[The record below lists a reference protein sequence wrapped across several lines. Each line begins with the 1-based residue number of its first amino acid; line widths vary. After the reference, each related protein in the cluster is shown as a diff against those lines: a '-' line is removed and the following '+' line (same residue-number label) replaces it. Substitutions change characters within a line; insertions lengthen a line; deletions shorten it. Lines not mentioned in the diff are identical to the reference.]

1 MFSDDADTRATGVEI
16 SFLQYKHDC
25 FWGFPKTPY
34 VKIIVAKF
42 VFYGAS
48 TPLAPTK
55 HRFVFEE
62 DEKAARVYKSIK
74 MKQN

>member
-1 MFSDDADTRATGVEI
+1 MFSDDADTRATSVEI
-16 SFLQYKHDC
+16 SFLQYKHG

-34 VKIIVAKF
+34 VKIIDAKF
-42 VFYGAS
+42 VFYGTS